1 MILVEGL
8 TRMPH
13 SSIYILVEVTIATS
27 SNSCNNQICHQTFPG
42 ISWLGAVINVT
53 GLKDALKAGEKKKVF
68 LDVSLSCF
76 IGINGNQ
83 ENASSINVSMNRIG
97 RQFSRP
103 QHLSRSQIQ
112 ADSFQWFY

>member
-53 GLKDALKAGEKKKVF
+53 GLKDALKAGEKKKSISGCIFIMFHWNKWKSRECF
-68 LDVSLSCF
+68 L
-76 IGINGNQ
+76 NQ
-83 ENASSINVSMNRIG
+83 C
-97 RQFSRP
+97 
-103 QHLSRSQIQ
+103 QHE
-112 ADSFQWFY
+112 